1 MPGAGGGVAIGSH
14 IYTLDLQDAE
24 PGVGQA

>member
-24 PGVGQA
+24 PGASRA